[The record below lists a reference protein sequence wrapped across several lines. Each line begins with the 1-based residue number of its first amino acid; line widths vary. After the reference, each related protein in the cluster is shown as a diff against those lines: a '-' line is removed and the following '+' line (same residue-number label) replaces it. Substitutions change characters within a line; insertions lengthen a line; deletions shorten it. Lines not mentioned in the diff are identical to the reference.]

1 MRNVLGLM
9 NECNFLI
16 IALCMLSSFTKNVSQ
31 KISLYLYAVV
41 YMYLYLYAVCTY
53 IHHQAV
59 EQNLGICTILAT
71 IQYNLFRNS
80 FLSPSLLFF
89 LSFVNGLLLTRVSWT
104 LQTIDY
110 CLVQAYFLTA
120 CKTRQIKFEAVK
132 FSSFNI
138 HYLKGDIGFFWVISQ
153 FCSSVSPHIWR

>member
-31 KISLYLYAVV
+31 KISLYLYAERD
-41 YMYLYLYAVCTY
+41 
-53 IHHQAV
+53 HHQAV

-89 LSFVNGLLLTRVSWT
+89 LSFVNGLLLTRVS
-104 LQTIDY
+104 
-110 CLVQAYFLTA
+110 
-120 CKTRQIKFEAVK
+120 
-132 FSSFNI
+132 
-138 HYLKGDIGFFWVISQ
+138 
-153 FCSSVSPHIWR
+153 